1 MMVKGVILQA
11 KGAVGMNRILIAE
24 DDASI
29 ANLVRTVLTDAG
41 YRCTWAPEG
50 TQAADLL
57 EKESFDLAL
66 LDIMLPG
73 LDGFELLEYCKSL
86 EVPVIFLSA
95 RSEVEDRVRGLRL
108 GAEDYLP
115 KPFALS
121 ELLARVETVLRRCGK
136 GERIL
141 TLAPDTEVDP
151 AARVVRKQGQP
162 VALTAK
168 EFDLLLLFMQNKN
181 IALSRDRIFERV
193 WNEEYLGDSRTVD
206 LHIQRMR
213 KKLGLEDRLT
223 AVYKVGY
230 RLEGW
235 AVCVLLGNYFA
246 VWSRSRWLSAQYA
259 AFFSST
265 DSFAPV

>member
-1 MMVKGVILQA
+1 MRVLVVEDQPE
-11 KGAVGMNRILIAE
+11 MN
-24 DDASI
+24 
-29 ANLVRTVLTDAG
+29 
-41 YRCTWAPEG
+41 
-50 TQAADLL
+50 
-57 EKESFDLAL
+57 AL
-66 LDIMLPG
+66 LVKQLNDAHYSVDGCLNGNDALDYLAGGAYDAVVLDVMLPG
-73 LDGFELLEYCKSL
+73 VDGL
-86 EVPVIFLSA
+86 EVLRRRRAAGDKTPVLLLTA
-95 RSEVEDRVRGLRL
+95 RDGVEDRVRGLRL

-141 TLAPDTEVDP
+141 TLAPDIEVDP

-230 RLEGW
+230 RLEG
-235 AVCVLLGNYFA
+235 
-246 VWSRSRWLSAQYA
+246 
-259 AFFSST
+259 
-265 DSFAPV
+265 

>member
-1 MMVKGVILQA
+1 MYIIKGDERVN
-11 KGAVGMNRILIAE
+11 KILIAE
-24 DDASI
+24 DEAAI

-41 YRCTWAPEG
+41 YRCVWAPDG
-50 TQAADLL
+50 IQAADLL
-57 EKESFDLAL
+57 EQEPFDLAL

-73 LDGFELLEYCKSL
+73 ADGYELLDYCKTL
-86 EVPVIFLSA
+86 DVPVIFLTA
-95 RSEVEDRVRGLRL
+95 LGEVEDRVRGLRR

-136 GERIL
+136 GEQLLRL
-141 TLAPDTEVDP
+141 EPDIEIDP
-151 AARVVRKQGQP
+151 AARIVRKGGQA

-168 EFDLLLLFMQNKN
+168 EFDLLMLFVQNKN
-181 IALSRDRIFERV
+181 VVLCRDRIFERV

-206 LHIQRMR
+206 LHVQRMR

-230 RLEGW
+230 RLEE
-235 AVCVLLGNYFA
+235 
-246 VWSRSRWLSAQYA
+246 
-259 AFFSST
+259 
-265 DSFAPV
+265 

>member
-1 MMVKGVILQA
+1 
-11 KGAVGMNRILIAE
+11 MNKILIAE
-24 DDASI
+24 DEAAI

-41 YRCTWAPEG
+41 YRCVWAPDG
-50 TQAADLL
+50 IQAADLL
-57 EKESFDLAL
+57 EQEPFDLAL

-73 LDGFELLEYCKSL
+73 ADGYELLDYCKTL
-86 EVPVIFLSA
+86 DVPVIFLTA
-95 RSEVEDRVRGLRL
+95 LGEVEDRVRGLRR

-136 GERIL
+136 GEQLLRL
-141 TLAPDTEVDP
+141 EPDIEIDP
-151 AARVVRKQGQP
+151 AARIVRKGGQA

-168 EFDLLLLFMQNKN
+168 EFDLLVLFAQNKN
-181 IALSRDRIFERV
+181 VVLCRDRIFERV

-206 LHIQRMR
+206 LHVQRMR

-230 RLEGW
+230 RLEE
-235 AVCVLLGNYFA
+235 
-246 VWSRSRWLSAQYA
+246 
-259 AFFSST
+259 
-265 DSFAPV
+265 